1 MNKHLLFLL
10 LIVATCFI
18 GTGMAISQTQPVDIK
33 KIPTYLNS
41 TNAGTEF
48 YVNVPSAYIEGWRP
62 TDGWSLYIA
71 CGTRTQVTVEN
82 EAAGTK
88 RQFQTKPNDCIRV
101 VLAGNEIQAYSNI
114 SGRADGHPPEQ
125 VYPGAGLR
133 ITSKAPIVV
142 YVCVK
147 ISYTSDAYLAIP
159 TSGWG
164 REYVVNTYQAH
175 NWSMAFSPPFNLASM
190 CTILAAYDQ
199 TRVFF
204 TLVGNGITQTVGG
217 MRIGQTKQF
226 LMNKG
231 DVVCIASSLIVGSTL
246 AGSRIVA
253 SKPVGVVS
261 GVQCADVPSD
271 RPWCDHI
278 IEMELPV
285 NTWGTTYHMTKNF
298 NRNAGPFFQLF
309 AKEPNTNIYVNGAN
323 IAFLGTKPQTTVAD
337 WGEYNQYGTN
347 WAGANGNFV
356 VSADKPI
363 SMTMFN
369 QGQSLD
375 NIVNDPYQIVYSPI
389 EQYQK
394 QIIFSTPGVG
404 DGAGFTGNFI
414 NVVYSLTDNNTMPD
428 HLEWGELDGDEI
440 KWMKFKDKWGSGP
453 SQIFAGTQEG
463 KKWAVKN
470 VSLPGDGVYHIRSQE
485 KFACYSYGFSS
496 YDSYGFPTSVAL
508 YDLSFPDTVNPDPRW
523 LQLCNGDVV
532 GPNGTGPATVRDLP
546 EDMDIRSNLA
556 FIWRDESNS
565 FNYEFEYKDFVP
577 GEDQT
582 TTWSAY
588 VPDKSKDG
596 RLVLNFVDRR
606 GNDTVIQ
613 IIYTSP
619 GTELRPTLLDFGF
632 LKTGQSNT
640 MRFHIVNTSTGP
652 KTVNRVE
659 MKEGGQGFT
668 FVNLQL
674 PVTIPAGDSV
684 GVDVIFNATV
694 DGQFKDSV
702 GFDICDEMV
711 YFTELRAGVGNPQIL
726 AGITP
731 DLPCD
736 AQFNQVT
743 VNESTTRP
751 VRISN
756 PGNYPLTITGATG
769 PTNPAFTTNLGTGEF
784 TYPFVINPNESKNF
798 IVTFTPTSTI
808 NYTDQIVF
816 QADAS
821 TPDPVATL
829 CGEGIQASLTVTGFD
844 WGERR
849 IDRPSAPRNYD
860 KNSFIV
866 LENKGTQGVV
876 VSQLTGGDA
885 NFTVNPTSHPQYRAY
900 PIAVGAGQQV
910 TVPVAF
916 SPKAIGPHTYTV
928 TATSDIGD
936 RSAQLDGIGVVP
948 RVTITSPVQFGN
960 AVVAGDPTTFVKQ
973 TVTITNT
980 TFQYDD
986 TLTITDLV
994 PTVAG
999 SVQEVITSPTDW
1011 VATTQGF
1018 RYDKNQLFN
1027 TPIVL
1032 LPGETRDFEVEF
1044 YSATPG
1050 AKQANLTTVSDGETE
1065 AISIWL
1071 GQVTQTLTSDI
1082 ALTGASVGPIC
1093 INSNGTMQ
1101 ATIRST
1107 GDSPLNISNI
1117 RLATNPGNQFTITT
1131 PLNYPIIVDVGQ
1143 TSTIDIAYAPTTV
1156 GTHVAT
1162 LEVTSDAVT
1171 TPVASETV
1179 TGIAQSFARN
1189 FTVSGPATPVEIG
1202 SSQNASIRLDAGA
1215 DISLADV
1222 KEVQFTLNYQDG
1234 SGARILN
1241 TTEGGIV
1248 INPALA
1254 AQGWLIDNK
1263 SVQAA
1268 DGIARFTLRSTGAAS
1283 LNSVAGTEVATVQFL
1298 TTLDRAVQKVD
1309 LRLAAVAVG
1318 NTCVNLTTT
1327 NGEITLNPTCA
1338 LSYRGV
1344 MGSGVNFAL
1353 GNVNPNPVSTGSATI
1368 DFSVAYT
1375 APTEIVIYNTQGQ
1388 VVTSAVRQTLQ
1399 PGHYTVTIPVDAL
1412 SNGAY
1417 YYKMTS
1423 GAYTETKELII
1434 SK

>member
-1 MNKHLLFLL
+1 MKRHLLLL
-10 LIVATCFI
+10 LLVIATCF
-18 GTGMAISQTQPVDIK
+18 TGAGIAISQTQPVDIK

-175 NWSMAFSPPFNLASM
+175 NWSMAFSPPYNLASM

-226 LMNKG
+226 MMNKG
-231 DVVCIASSLIVGSTL
+231 DVVCVASSLIVGSTL

-253 SKPVGVVS
+253 SKPIGVVS

-298 NRNAGPFFQLF
+298 NRAAGPFFQLF
-309 AKEPNTNIYVNGAN
+309 AKEPNTNVYVNGAN

-347 WAGANGNFV
+347 WSGAQGNFV

-363 SMTMFN
+363 SLTMFN

-428 HLEWGELDGDEI
+428 HLEWGELDGTEVI
-440 KWMKFKDKWGSGP
+440 WSKFKDKWGSGP
-453 SQIFAGTQEG
+453 SQIFSGTQEG

-470 VSLPGDGVYHIRSQE
+470 VSLPGDGVYHIRSKD

-508 YDLSFPDTVNPDPRW
+508 FDLSIPDTVNPDPKW

-532 GPNGTGPATVRDLP
+532 AASGQGPATVTDMP
-546 EDMDIRSNLA
+546 DEMDIRSNLA
-556 FIWRDESNS
+556 FVWRDEANS
-565 FNYEFEYKDFVP
+565 FNYDFEYKEFVP
-577 GEDQT
+577 GEDRT
-582 TTWSAY
+582 TTWTAT

-619 GTELRPTLLDFGF
+619 GTELRPSLLDFGF
-632 LKTGQSNT
+632 LKTGMNKT

-652 KTVNRVE
+652 KVVNRVE

-668 FVNLQL
+668 FVNLVL
-674 PVTIPAGDSV
+674 PVSIPAGDSLA
-684 GVDVIFNATV
+684 VDVIFNATV

-702 GFDICDEMV
+702 GFDICNEMV

-743 VNESTTRP
+743 VNDSTSRP
-751 VRISN
+751 VRLSN

-769 PTNPAFTTNLGTGEF
+769 PTNPAFTTNLGVGALSYPININPGEF
-784 TYPFVINPNESKNF
+784 VNF
-798 IVTFTPTSTI
+798 TVTFKPTSTI
-808 NYTDQIVF
+808 SYTDQIVF

-821 TPDPVATL
+821 TPDPIATL
-829 CGEGIQASLTVTGFD
+829 CGEGIQASLTVAGYD

-849 IDRPSAPRNYD
+849 IDRPSARRNYD
-860 KNSFIV
+860 QGSYIV
-866 LENKGTQGVV
+866 LENKGTQGVL
-876 VSQLTGGDA
+876 VSALTTGDV
-885 NFTVNPTSHPQYRAY
+885 NFTVNPTTHADYRSY
-900 PIAVGAGQQV
+900 PIAVAAGQQV
-910 TVPVAF
+910 LVPVGF
-916 SPKAIGPHTYTV
+916 SPQAIGPHTYTV
-928 TATSDIGD
+928 TATSNIGD
-936 RSAQLDGIGVVP
+936 RSAQLDGIGIVP
-948 RVTITSPVQFGN
+948 RVSITSPVQFGSS
-960 AVVAGDPTTFVKQ
+960 VVAGDPTTSVMRKVVIKN
-973 TVTITNT
+973 TVFDN
-980 TFQYDD
+980 DD
-986 TLTITDLV
+986 VLTITDLV
-994 PTVAG
+994 QTVAG
-999 SVQEVITSPTDW
+999 SVQEVITNPTDW
-1011 VATTQGF
+1011 VGTTQGF
-1018 RYDKNQLFN
+1018 RYNKNQLLN

-1032 LPGETRDFEVEF
+1032 APGDSIEFDAEF

-1050 AKQANLTTVSDGETE
+1050 AKQATLSTVSDAENQVS
-1065 AISIWL
+1065 SIWI

-1082 ALTGASVGPIC
+1082 ALTGGSVGPIC
-1093 INSNGTMQ
+1093 INSNGTIQ

-1107 GDSPLNISNI
+1107 GASQLNISNI
-1117 RLATNPGNQFTITT
+1117 RFATNPGNMFTITT
-1131 PLNYPIIVDVGQ
+1131 PLNYPIQMNVGE
-1143 TSTIDIAYAPTTV
+1143 TRVIDIAYAPNMV
-1156 GTHVAT
+1156 GTHLAS
-1162 LEVTSDAVT
+1162 LEVTSDATSGGVQSA
-1171 TPVASETV
+1171 PV
-1179 TGIAQSFARN
+1179 TGIAESFARN
-1189 FTVSGPATPVEIG
+1189 FTVTGPATPVDIG
-1202 SSQNASIRLDAGA
+1202 SSQNVSIRMDAGA
-1215 DISLADV
+1215 DISLANV
-1222 KEVQFTLNYQDG
+1222 KEVQLTLNYQDG
-1234 SGARILN
+1234 NEARILN
-1241 TTEGGIV
+1241 TTEGNIV
-1248 INPALA
+1248 INPVLA
-1254 AQGWLIDNK
+1254 AQGWEIVNK
-1263 SVQAA
+1263 LVSSV
-1268 DGIARFTLRSTGAAS
+1268 DGIATFTLRSTGAAS
-1283 LNSVAGTEVATVQFL
+1283 LNSIAGTEVATIQFL
-1298 TTLDRAVQKVD
+1298 TTLDRAVQQVA
-1309 LRLAAVAVG
+1309 LRLSAVAVG
-1318 NTCVNLTTT
+1318 NSCVNLTTT
-1327 NGEITLNPTCA
+1327 NGVVNLNPTCA

-1344 MGSGVNFAL
+1344 VGSGVNFAL
-1353 GNVNPNPVSTGSATI
+1353 ANVNPNPVSTGTANI
-1368 DFSVAYT
+1368 DFSVGYT

-1399 PGHYTVTIPVDAL
+1399 PGHYTVSVPVEAL

-1423 GAYTETKELII
+1423 GTYTETKELII